1 MDRRYEARGLLPLV
15 LVAALLLVG
24 GCASGGP
31 RHAEIRQTLAQPDPG
46 MGRIYFYRDS
56 TPVGAAIQPD
66 IRLNAQVVGS
76 SKPGGF
82 FFVDRSPGK
91 YLVSLTTEVE
101 RTLEF
106 ELASGESRYVRTY
119 ISMGILVGRPNAELI
134 HPSQGEAALS
144 NLIYIGNPSLLA
156 RNPGPSMQPVA
167 APRSGVMMNELD
179 GLLPEHKRGASTT
192 GRAGS
197 GLEDLKNL
205 LPAE

>member
-1 MDRRYEARGLLPLV
+1 ML
-15 LVAALLLVG
+15 ALLAVIASLLMG

-31 RHAEIRQTLAQPDPG
+31 KHAEIRQTLAQPDPG

-56 TPVGAAIQPD
+56 SPVGAAIQPD

-101 RTLEF
+101 RTLEL
-106 ELASGESRYVRTY
+106 ELTAGQVHYVRTY

-134 HPSQGEAALS
+134 HPGQGEAALA
-144 NLIYIGNPSLLA
+144 NLVYIGNPSLLA
-156 RNPGPSMQPVA
+156 RNPGASAQPTA
-167 APRSGVMMNELD
+167 AASRSGVSMNELD
-179 GLLPEHKRGASTT
+179 GLLPEQKRGA
-192 GRAGS
+192 GRSGA
-197 GLEDLKNL
+197 GLEDLKSL
-205 LPAE
+205 LPAETRP